1 MKEKGFTLIEIIIT
15 IVILSVIGVFSFSFF
30 SYLTR
35 TYTMMESKRTVH
47 QEAVYALE
55 RISREL
61 RDAKEVKVNN
71 NVLQFERANSTAQDS
86 NKHIKF
92 YLSGTDLYRDSAEDS
107 GFTTN
112 TTHNII
118 ARNVSS
124 FIVSPS
130 GTPLTLDTEV
140 TISLSITKGETQSYS
155 VRVCPKNY
163 SDTGACTFTGR
174 SFGGC
179 YEDKIY

>member
-1 MKEKGFTLIEIIIT
+1 MKERGFTLIEIIIT

-30 SYLTR
+30 SHLTM
-35 TYTMMESKRTVH
+35 TYTMTESKRTIH

-71 NVLQFERANSTAQDS
+71 NVIQFERAHATGQDS
-86 NKHIKF
+86 NKYIKF
-92 YLSGTDLYRDSAEDS
+92 YKSATDLYRDSAGDS

-118 ARNVSS
+118 AKNVSS
-124 FIVSPS
+124 FTVSPS
-130 GTPLTLDTEV
+130 GTPLPPDTEV
-140 TISLSITKGETQSYS
+140 TISLSITRGETQSYS
-155 VRVCPKNY
+155 VKVCAKNY
-163 SDTGACTFTGR
+163 SDTGTCTFNGR